1 MRTISHYKLGTGTTG
16 SFKKLQ
22 ARCGSYLNVLQRE
35 IVNVSAR
42 LGETEADGEGFAE
55 TIMPLEAGTVSGELP
70 GGVVE
75 EVETLSE
82 LELEVE
88 VDAGLNDAEAPAGS
102 PLTLSETGPLKPIL
116 PVTLR
121 SVGSAAAPHNSTS
134 GWNAEMGHG
143 NCVRPRMLPSGSLNQ
158 AILAPPGAVQMPCA
172 SWPAKP

>member
-1 MRTISHYKLGTGTTG
+1 MAILLKMDANSSQYKLGTGITS

-22 ARCGSYLNVLQRE
+22 ARCGSYLNVLQHE

-42 LGETEADGEGFAE
+42 LGETEADGEGVAE
-55 TIMPLEAGTVSGELP
+55 RSRRLVARTVSGELP

-116 PVTLR
+116 PVTLG
-121 SVGSAAAPHNSTS
+121 SVDSAAALLNSTS
-134 GWNAEMGHG
+134 GWN
-143 NCVRPRMLPSGSLNQ
+143 PRWVTGI
-158 AILAPPGAVQMPCA
+158 A
-172 SWPAKP
+172 